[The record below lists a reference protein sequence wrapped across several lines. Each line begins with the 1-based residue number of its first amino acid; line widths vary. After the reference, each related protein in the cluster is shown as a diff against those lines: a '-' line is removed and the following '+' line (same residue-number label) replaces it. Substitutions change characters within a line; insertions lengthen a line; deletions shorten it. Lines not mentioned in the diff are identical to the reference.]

1 MRFINQNEAI
11 TENLSE
17 DEKQTKLLKQIK
29 ASITNIE
36 SFIKI
41 VSVILI
47 IEFGFLAYW
56 MMKVYSLFN

>member
-17 DEKQTKLLKQIK
+17 AEKQTKLLKQIK

-41 VSVILI
+41 VSVLLI

-56 MMKVYSLFN
+56 IIKLYSIFQ

>member
-41 VSVILI
+41 VSVTLI

-56 MMKVYSLFN
+56 MIKVYSLFN